1 MSDAQLL
8 SNDQFGRFF
17 FDNSQQYPNV
27 PMYLRI
33 EEYTMRRHAM
43 PEETRILSREVR
55 KTQQPYEVTNWTPER
70 VQFLKDN
77 FIDTHK
83 MSGKEI
89 AQALDISLNAM
100 YIKAARLKKATPIER
115 G

>member
-17 FDNSQQYPNV
+17 FDNSRQYPNV

-43 PEETRILSREVR
+43 PEETRILSKQIKR
-55 KTQQPYEVTNWTPER
+55 KQAPYQTNNWTLER
-70 VQFLKDN
+70 TRFLLDN
-77 FIDTHK
+77 FVETRK
-83 MSGKEI
+83 MSGKEV
-89 AQALDISLNAM
+89 AEALGISLNAM
-100 YIKAARLKKATPIER
+100 YIKAKRLKKATPIKT
-115 G
+115 